1 MDTQTKTYRKRNIAP
16 SYEELK
22 TLNECYD
29 KVRFLLKDERYIEQL
44 IRKEKLNKYD
54 HLTENEFLKELK
66 KDLQNVIKSLHFKHM
81 ENEIN
86 K

>member
-1 MDTQTKTYRKRNIAP
+1 MNTKTYRKRNLAP

-22 TLNECYD
+22 ILNECYD
-29 KVRFLLKDERYIEQL
+29 KTRFLLKDDRYIKQL
-44 IRKEKLNKYD
+44 ERKSNLNKYN
-54 HLTENEFLKELK
+54 HLTENEFLQELK
-66 KDLQNVIKSLHFKHM
+66 KDLRNVIKSLHFKHM

>member
-1 MDTQTKTYRKRNIAP
+1 METKTYRKRNLAP

-29 KVRFLLKDERYIEQL
+29 KTRFLLKDDRYIKQL
-44 IRKEKLNKYD
+44 KRKSNLNKYD
-54 HLTENEFLKELK
+54 HLTENEFLQELK
-66 KDLQNVIKSLHFKHM
+66 KDLRNVIKSLHFKHM